1 MSRIKNTFNRLRKK
15 NETALIPYIM
25 AGDPDLATT
34 KSLILEMEKAGCDII
49 ELGAPFSDPLADGP
63 TIQKAALRSLA
74 NHTSI
79 ATVLSL
85 VADVRRES
93 SIPLILMTYYNL
105 IFKYGEERFVQDA
118 AAAGLDGLILP
129 DLPPEEAGTLLP
141 VAKKAGLD
149 TIFLLAPTST
159 AERIKTVS
167 KLSQGFVYYVSLTG
181 VTGARAGGVQ
191 SSVRDSLVKL
201 KEATDKPVAVGFGIS
216 TPDQAAQVAGWGADG
231 VIVGS
236 ALVKIIEEH
245 AGSPELVGKAA
256 AFVRTLK
263 QGVLAGH
270 GEPQR

>member
-1 MSRIKNTFNRLRKK
+1 
-15 NETALIPYIM
+15 
-25 AGDPDLATT
+25 
-34 KSLILEMEKAGCDII
+34 
-49 ELGAPFSDPLADGP
+49 
-63 TIQKAALRSLA
+63 
-74 NHTSI
+74 
-79 ATVLSL
+79 
-85 VADVRRES
+85 
-93 SIPLILMTYYNL
+93 
-105 IFKYGEERFVQDA
+105 
-118 AAAGLDGLILP
+118 
-129 DLPPEEAGTLLP
+129 
-141 VAKKAGLD
+141 
-149 TIFLLAPTST
+149 
-159 AERIKTVS
+159 
-167 KLSQGFVYYVSLTG
+167 
-181 VTGARAGGVQ
+181 VQ